1 MKVDITENSL
11 IWHIA
16 FENHHQKK
24 EHHTLGITEIMSN
37 IKILMLPVIIIIG
50 LEFLLIGLY
59 FFYYQRRRSDQQ
71 KQIPVKKLLLGA
83 IFIGY
88 IVFVLELT
96 VIGRGTSHFMQLNL
110 QPFSGYIDAWKKYS
124 LRDLQNCLFNILM
137 FVPLGIFLPLL
148 MAKCKEFKWLLLV
161 VVGATASIETYQALS
176 GAGIFELDDL
186 INNSLGGIIGYQLYK
201 LVASIAHNKKV
212 KMKTLIGNLA
222 IPLLMGL
229 IFIVM
234 NIVYAQQE
242 FGHLAINAYT
252 KSKMSEVHVSTSLEL
267 SAAPIVAPVYKKII
281 QEGDVKDL
289 LQQKLGLSEMNAS
302 DAKDN
307 DETLVEDRNG
317 IAYTLV
323 TNNSEG
329 QWWLTENNYTPEQTS
344 AVEQEEKAKSLMD
357 ELSILP
363 QDAEFTVQENGEFE
377 WTLPDRPDVTKD
389 YWTGDVSLGLKPDGH
404 IYSLT
409 YSLHEN
415 QFIRE
420 VNILSPAEIYE
431 RIKDG
436 DFPQI
441 KYNALVQ
448 EEDLI
453 IKKGDQIEIES
464 IELSYMYDTKGFY
477 QPIYNVS
484 GKFNDNDWFTLIQAR
499 K

>member
-1 MKVDITENSL
+1 MG
-11 IWHIA
+11 IA
-16 FENHHQKK
+16 
-24 EHHTLGITEIMSN
+24 EIMSN
-37 IKILMLPVIIIIG
+37 IKILMLPVILIIG
-50 LEFLLIGLY
+50 FEFLLIALY
-59 FFYYQRRRSDQQ
+59 YFYYQRRRTDRH

-83 IFIGY
+83 MFIGY

-96 VIGRGTSHFMQLNL
+96 VIGRGTSHYMQMNL

-137 FVPLGIFLPLL
+137 FVPLGMFLPLL

-161 VVGATASIETYQALS
+161 VVGATASIETYQTLS

-201 LVASIAHNKKV
+201 LAVSISNHKKV
-212 KMKTLIGNLA
+212 KVKSLIGNLA
-222 IPLLMGL
+222 IPLLMCL

-234 NIVYAQQE
+234 SIVYAQQE

-252 KSKMSEVHVSTSLEL
+252 KSKMSDVHISTSLEL
-267 SAAPIVAPVYKKII
+267 SAASIVAPVFKKNVKND
-281 QEGDVKDL
+281 DVKDL
-289 LQQKLGLSEMNAS
+289 LQQKLGLLEVNTSNNQ
-302 DAKDN
+302 DN
-307 DETLVEDRNG
+307 DETLLEDKNEVP
-317 IAYTLV
+317 YTLI
-323 TNNSEG
+323 TNDSEG

-344 AVEQEEKAKSLMD
+344 AVGQEDKAKSLMN
-357 ELSILP
+357 ELSLLP
-363 QDAEFTVQENGEFE
+363 QDAEFDVQENGEFE
-377 WTLPDRPDVTKD
+377 WTLPDRTDVHKD

-404 IYSLT
+404 VYSLT

-420 VNILSPAEIYE
+420 VNILSPTEVYE
-431 RIKDG
+431 RIKEG

-453 IKKGDQIEIES
+453 IKKGDHIEIDS

-477 QPIYNVS
+477 QPIYNVA
-484 GKFNDNDWFTLIQAR
+484 GKFNGNDWFTLIQAR